1 MTKQFKLG
9 TLAVAVATTLCAAP
23 AFAEDSKNGGVDLGF
38 GYSFDQ
44 SVNINLDN
52 SAEVILQKKSRVA
65 KSVDIDGTIAVK
77 GTIDVTAAALSVTD
91 NKQVGGGNSIHNDL
105 VDNKASVNTGAAG
118 GAKGAVQANV
128 VAGDMNLQDNA
139 TALSAADL
147 ASVTGSADAEAF
159 VLQLSVGNWASQ
171 KSIDNTASVSGG
183 AFNGAAGVLN
193 LNVTAGNFNMQ
204 KNNTAIS
211 VSTGKMAESNVWVK
225 QEVAL
230 ANTQNTGVPGTP
242 ESTVTVPTY
251 DDFGQQNGTKD
262 VVTPAVAANP
272 VNNLAWLGDAFVG
285 ASGAIGI
292 NISAGT
298 NNLQSNS
305 LTASATSTKGF
316 GL

>member
-9 TLAVAVATTLCAAP
+9 TLAFAVATVCAAP
-23 AFAEDSKNGGVDLGF
+23 AFAQDNGPTVDLGF
-38 GYSFDQ
+38 GYEFDQ

-52 SAEVILQKKSRVA
+52 NAEVVLQKKSRVA

-77 GTIDVTAAALSVTD
+77 GTIDVTGAAMSITD
-91 NKQVGGGNSIHNDL
+91 NKQLAGGNVIKNDL
-105 VDNKASVNTGAAG
+105 VDNTAAVNAGAAG
-118 GAKGAVQANV
+118 GATGAVQANV

-147 ASVTGSADAEAF
+147 DTVMGSADAEAF
-159 VLQLSVGNWASQ
+159 VLQLSVGNQASQ
-171 KSIDNTASVSGG
+171 KAIDNTASASGG
-183 AFNGAAGVLN
+183 AFNGAGGVLN

-204 KNNTAIS
+204 KNNTAVS
-211 VSTGKMAESNVWVK
+211 VSTGRMAESTVWVK

-230 ANTQNTGVPGTP
+230 AETQNTGTPGSPAT
-242 ESTVTVPTY
+242 SQPTY
-251 DDFGQQNGTKD
+251 DDFGQQNGTA
-262 VVTPAVAANP
+262 VTAARPANP
-272 VNNLAWLGDAFVG
+272 VNNLASLSDAFIG

-305 LTASATSTKGF
+305 LTASATSTTGF

>member
-9 TLAVAVATTLCAAP
+9 TLAFAVAAVCAAP
-23 AFAEDSKNGGVDLGF
+23 AFAQTSENGVDLGF
-38 GYSFDQ
+38 GYSFNESID
-44 SVNINLDN
+44 INLEN
-52 SAEVILQKKSRVA
+52 SAEVIIQKKSHVA
-65 KSVDIDGTIAVK
+65 KSVNIDGDILVK
-77 GTIDVTAAALSVTD
+77 GTVDVTGVAMGVTD
-91 NKQVGGGNSIHNDL
+91 NKQIMGGNSVNNDL
-105 VDNKASVNTGAAG
+105 VDNTAKVDSGAAG

-128 VAGDMNLQDNA
+128 AAGDMNLQDNA
-139 TALSAADL
+139 TALAAADL
-147 ASVTGSADAEAF
+147 AAITGSADSEAF
-159 VLQLSVGNWASQ
+159 VLQLAVGNRANQ
-171 KSIDNTASVSGG
+171 KSVDNTASASGG

-204 KNNTAIS
+204 KNNTVIS

-230 ANTQNTGVPGTP
+230 ARTENTGVAGTP
-242 ESTVTVPTY
+242 ASTTTVPVY
-251 DDFGQQNGTKD
+251 NDFGQPNGTKD
-262 VVTPAVAANP
+262 VVTAAVAANP
-272 VNNLAWLGDAFVG
+272 VNNLAHLADAFVG

-305 LTASATSTKGF
+305 LAASATSTKGF

>member
-9 TLAVAVATTLCAAP
+9 TLAFAVATVCAGP
-23 AFAEDSKNGGVDLGF
+23 AFAQTENGTTVDLGF
-38 GYSFDQ
+38 GYNFDQ
-44 SVNINLDN
+44 SVEINLDN
-52 SAEVILQKKSRVA
+52 NAEVILQKKSRVA
-65 KSVDIDGTIAVK
+65 KSVDIDGKIAVT
-77 GTIDVTAAALSVTD
+77 GAIYVNAAALSVTD
-91 NKQVGGGNSIHNDL
+91 NKQIMGGNQIHNER
-105 VDNKASVNTGAAG
+105 VDNTAKVDTGAAG
-118 GAKGAVQANV
+118 GATGAVQVNV

-147 ASVTGSADAEAF
+147 ATVTGSADAEAF
-159 VLQLSVGNWASQ
+159 VLQMAVGNSADQ
-171 KSIDNTASVSGG
+171 TYIDNTASASGA
-183 AFNGAAGVLN
+183 AFNGASGVLN

-211 VSTGKMAESNVWVK
+211 VSTGRMAESTVWVK

-230 ANTQNTGVPGTP
+230 AETWNTGAAGSPAT
-242 ESTVTVPTY
+242 SSPTY
-251 DDFGQQNGTKD
+251 DDFGQVNGTE
-262 VVTPAVAANP
+262 VTPAKPANP
-272 VNNLAWLGDAFVG
+272 VNNLAHLADAFVG

-305 LTASATSTKGF
+305 LTASATSSTGF